1 MKYNVKDR
9 YLYGWQDPRATYPE
23 DSGAW
28 TKTRKVWEKVKRDL
42 VPYEHTPLADS
53 VMRMIMLAPIYRLK
67 INDDRSV
74 DVDCYDMLEDFKP
87 ELKKFYGDVDNL
99 PEWVQNQVAVL
110 MLLDPNNKNSDIE
123 GVGRRI
129 TKNVFWIYKKGEQ
142 LGDDTGSQG

>member
-1 MKYNVKDR
+1 MKYNMKDR
-9 YLYGWQDPRATYPE
+9 YSYGWEDPRITYAE
-23 DSGAW
+23 
-28 TKTRKVWEKVKRDL
+28 TTEVWVKIKRDL
-42 VPYEHTPLADS
+42 APHEYTYLTNLT
-53 VMRMIMLAPIYRLK
+53 MRMITLAPIYRLK

-87 ELKKFYGDVDNL
+87 ELKKFYHDVDNL

-110 MLLDPNNKNSDIE
+110 MLLDPNNKNSDIK

-129 TKNVFWIYKKGEQ
+129 SKNVFWIYKEGGQ

>member
-1 MKYNVKDR
+1 MKYNMKDR
-9 YLYGWQDPRATYPE
+9 YSYGWEDPRITYAE
-23 DSGAW
+23 NSE
-28 TKTRKVWEKVKRDL
+28 VWVKIKRDL
-42 VPYEHTPLADS
+42 APHEYTYLTNLT
-53 VMRMIMLAPIYRLK
+53 MRMIALAPIYRLQ

-110 MLLDPNNKNSDIE
+110 MLLDPNNKNSDIR

-129 TKNVFWIYKKGEQ
+129 SKNVFWIYKEGEQ

>member
-1 MKYNVKDR
+1 MKYNMKDR
-9 YLYGWQDPRATYPE
+9 YSYGWEDPRITYAE
-23 DSGAW
+23 NSE
-28 TKTRKVWEKVKRDL
+28 VWVKIKRDL
-42 VPYEHTPLADS
+42 APHEYTYLTNLT
-53 VMRMIMLAPIYRLK
+53 MRMITLAPIYRLK

-110 MLLDPNNKNSDIE
+110 MLLDPNNKNSDIR

-129 TKNVFWIYKKGEQ
+129 SKNVFWIYKEGEQ

>member
-1 MKYNVKDR
+1 
-9 YLYGWQDPRATYPE
+9 
-23 DSGAW
+23 
-28 TKTRKVWEKVKRDL
+28 
-42 VPYEHTPLADS
+42 
-53 VMRMIMLAPIYRLK
+53 
-67 INDDRSV
+67 
-74 DVDCYDMLEDFKP
+74 MLEDFKP